1 MSKKLLW
8 LLLIPVVL
16 VLAYLLGP
24 DKDFAQVTNEPL
36 APTVQI
42 DAVDQYLL
50 DRETNTPSLKP
61 NNEARI
67 IWYDSLQ
74 QTDYSIVYLHGFSA
88 SQQEGD
94 PVHRNL
100 AQVFGCNLYLTR
112 LPHHGVVRSN
122 IFLDLTPED
131 LVNEARE
138 AVAIGKVIGKKVIL
152 MSCSTGGTLSLYLS
166 AGDPDI
172 HAEILFSPNI
182 SLFHPMSKHLNDP
195 WGLTIA
201 RQTGGGLYNII
212 NYNDKLAQYWTGRY
226 RWEGVVALQELIE
239 QTMTTETFS
248 AVTHPIYCAYYYR
261 DEVAQDQV
269 VSVGEI
275 LSMSKKLGTP
285 DEKKRF
291 KAFANGTNHVL
302 LYPLLNENW
311 QDVQDD
317 VAFYMEERLDLP
329 RVNELPKQ

>member
-1 MSKKLLW
+1 MSKKILW
-8 LLLIPVVL
+8 LLLIPAL
-16 VLAYLLGP
+16 LGLIYLLGP
-24 DKDFAQVTNEPL
+24 DKDFAQVTNAPLEPTL
-36 APTVQI
+36 DISEI
-42 DAVDQYLL
+42 DQFLYA
-50 DRETNTPSLKP
+50 RESNTASLKP
-61 NNEARI
+61 NNEARV

-100 AQVFGCNLYLTR
+100 AQAFGCNLYLTR
-112 LPHHGVVRSN
+112 LPHHGEIRSN
-122 IFLDLTPED
+122 VFLDLTPED

-138 AVAIGKVIGKKVIL
+138 AVAIGKAIGKKVIL
-152 MSCSTGGTLSLYLS
+152 MSCSTGGTLSLFLS

-182 SLFHPMSKHLNDP
+182 SLFHPMSRHLNNP

-212 NYNDKLAQYWTGRY
+212 NYPDELAQYWTGRY

-239 QTMTTETFS
+239 QTMTEQTFS
-248 AVTHPIYCAYYYR
+248 AVTHPVYCAYYYR
-261 DEVAQDQV
+261 DENAQDQV
-269 VSVGEI
+269 VSVNEI
-275 LSMSKKLGTP
+275 VAMGGKLGTDP
-285 DEKKRF
+285 TQKRF
-291 KAFANGTNHVL
+291 KAFENGSNHVL

-311 QDVQDD
+311 EEVQAD
-317 VAFYMEERLDLP
+317 VAFFMEERLDMPRINVLP
-329 RVNELPKQ
+329 